1 MSESTVSHN
10 TKPSVPPMEEPEAPL
25 ERMYM
30 ESYLQRRGYT
40 LHCGGQPLRSICD
53 LPESEAKR
61 LMTGASAYAS
71 TKLAEVETRA
81 HFVEEIHGASPG
93 HRT

>member
-1 MSESTVSHN
+1 MSESSVPHDA
-10 TKPSVPPMEEPEAPL
+10 KPSVPPMEEPEAPL

-30 ESYLQRRGYT
+30 ETYLQSQGYT

-53 LPESEAKR
+53 LPEDEAKR

-71 TKLAEVETRA
+71 SKLTEVETRA
-81 HFVEEIHGASPG
+81 HFVEEIHGTAPTHKS
-93 HRT
+93 